1 MNTERD
7 SVKSLT
13 YKLQLGNYYT
23 FLVLNDGGRGE
34 NKSKKIEKFL
44 QTRASRTDANSA
56 QCHNMSS
63 PWRVDT
69 PEVVVFMGG
78 GESWNYDQEMKIL
91 YQNACIYIYITYIYI
106 YIHIYVYIITRCV
119 RCVSCHL
126 SRDLRRQ

>member
-1 MNTERD
+1 
-7 SVKSLT
+7 
-13 YKLQLGNYYT
+13 
-23 FLVLNDGGRGE
+23 
-34 NKSKKIEKFL
+34 
-44 QTRASRTDANSA
+44 
-56 QCHNMSS
+56 MSS